1 MKEKDLKIK
10 KYKFIL
16 TDYDGKETRIVHIFA
31 PDLEIAN
38 FIVSIYSREQG
49 CTYKYDSVKRN
60 ICLAGI
66 KLEDLDSYEIVKQ
79 QLERINSWDVE
90 ELPSSKFNE
99 KYPKWCETI
108 NYKYDNLPRKRF
120 IIINEDNS
128 FTAIDNRIGKCW
140 CEDFIY
146 KISTIKF
153 FVNKEIHY
161 ELLYEEG

>member
-16 TDYDGKETRIVHIFA
+16 NDYDGKETRIVHIFA

-38 FIVSIYSREQG
+38 FIVSKYSIEQG
-49 CTYKYDSVKRN
+49 YTYKYDSLKRN
-60 ICLAGI
+60 GCILGI

-99 KYPKWCETI
+99 KYPKWRETI

-120 IIINEDNS
+120 ILINEDNS
-128 FTAIDNRIGKCW
+128 FTAIDNRTGDCW

-146 KISTIKF
+146 KISTIK
-153 FVNKEIHY
+153 Y
-161 ELLYEEG
+161 LLK

>member
-49 CTYKYDSVKRN
+49 CSYKYDSVKRN
-60 ICLAGI
+60 ICLLGI
-66 KLEDLDSYEIVKQ
+66 KLEDLDSYETVTH
-79 QLERINSWDVE
+79 QLECINSWDIE
-90 ELPSSKFNE
+90 ELPSSRFNE
-99 KYPKWCETI
+99 KYPKWCESI

-120 IIINEDNS
+120 ILINEDNS
-128 FTAIDNRIGKCW
+128 FTAIDNRTGDCW

-146 KISTIKF
+146 KISTIKYLF
-153 FVNKEIHY
+153 K
-161 ELLYEEG
+161 